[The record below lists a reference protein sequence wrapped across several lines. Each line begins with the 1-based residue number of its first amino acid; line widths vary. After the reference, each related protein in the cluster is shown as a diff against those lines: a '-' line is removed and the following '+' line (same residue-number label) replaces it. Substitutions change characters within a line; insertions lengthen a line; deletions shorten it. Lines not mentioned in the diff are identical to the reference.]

1 METPTL
7 ADIERLARA
16 YLKERTALDDLT
28 EAIAEEQRKIVK
40 TRLRAVKGCIART
53 SVAYDQLKA
62 AIESNP
68 LLFVEPRTIA
78 VEDLKVGLR
87 SLPDRIG
94 VADEAGTIER
104 IREAL
109 PDRYDMLVR
118 TTRAL
123 DKTALKKLTNEE
135 RLQIGV
141 WLDSQGDEVVVR
153 INTTAI
159 RKLTEALVKASS
171 AALED

>member
-94 VADEAGTIER
+94 VADEAGIAKQAEESATVATGTSSR
-104 IREAL
+104 QYTAPCAPLREDPSCAG
-109 PDRYDMLVR
+109 DRY
-118 TTRAL
+118 
-123 DKTALKKLTNEE
+123 
-135 RLQIGV
+135 G
-141 WLDSQGDEVVVR
+141 
-153 INTTAI
+153 
-159 RKLTEALVKASS
+159 RKPA
-171 AALED
+171 